1 MIELTK
7 KISAIIQGIRL
18 QYLKKNNNN
27 NSNNNNNNNV
37 YVLDWEDQLAANQ
50 QMNQHLS
57 HSYITKPIES
67 IAWRHDQCTK

>member
-7 KISAIIQGIRL
+7 KISANIQGIRL
-18 QYLKKNNNN
+18 QYLKKKTKKKQK
-27 NSNNNNNNNV
+27 NNV

-57 HSYITKPIES
+57 HSYLTKSIES